1 MSEDRVL
8 PSLAKS
14 NDEYMAAY
22 ELLEDGMLEEAEK
35 HARKS
40 LEIKENIDA
49 LILLI
54 EIMEREGKETD
65 ALLKKLA
72 ETYPSNPETYRRLFL
87 SNFNKNKDD
96 ALSYINKALTIV
108 KKGVYYFDKSRLL
121 FSMNRDLEALAS
133 IDQAIKLEHKNPLFW
148 NMRGEILLKMKKFG
162 EAKEAEEVA
171 LKLDPRN
178 RDALINLAK
187 IYLEIGEKDKARD
200 SLLKI
205 EVKDGLVNDLINKA
219 MS

>member
-54 EIMEREGKETD
+54 EILEREGKEND

-87 SNFNKNKDD
+87 SNFSKNKDD

-148 NMRGEILLKMKKFG
+148 NMRGEILLKMKKYG
-162 EAKEAEEVA
+162 DAKEAEEVA

-205 EVKDGLVNDLINKA
+205 EDKDGLVNDLINKT

>member
-54 EIMEREGKETD
+54 EILEREGKETD

-87 SNFNKNKDD
+87 SNFSKNKDD

-148 NMRGEILLKMKKFG
+148 NMRGEILLKMKKYG
-162 EAKEAEEVA
+162 DAKEAEEVA

-205 EVKDGLVNDLINKA
+205 EDKDGLVNDLINKT

>member
-54 EIMEREGKETD
+54 EILEREGKETD

-87 SNFNKNKDD
+87 SNFSKNKDD

-108 KKGVYYFDKSRLL
+108 KKGIYYFDKSRLL

-205 EVKDGLVNDLINKA
+205 EDKDGLVNDLINKT

>member
-54 EIMEREGKETD
+54 EILEREGKETD

-87 SNFNKNKDD
+87 SNFSKNKDD

-205 EVKDGLVNDLINKA
+205 EDKDGLVNDLINKT